1 MKVTF
6 LTLSSWQAVEQDL
19 TLGKFARLLQS
30 RQSSALP
37 LTLTKKN
44 ICENKLVC
52 CVVVLTLM
60 NQWLQ
65 YTTYTKV

>member
-37 LTLTKKN
+37 LTLTKKIFVKIN
-44 ICENKLVC
+44 
-52 CVVVLTLM
+52 
-60 NQWLQ
+60 
-65 YTTYTKV
+65 